1 MTSFGELYGFDQL
14 QSFVAGVPA
23 NILRHG
29 LHTARTGQL
38 FGVSHHIGKTPRI
51 PGSTTVGTYSGGLRL
66 FRERGALPRAWIAHE
81 VMTVPNEGELRKA
94 VDNSSLDLHTTAVI
108 LGATPALESCGGEDT
123 VQLRHPTTDTVT
135 LRANLRCR
143 GLVIVSDTFY
153 PGWQATVDGKPAT
166 IHEVYGAFR
175 GVVAEAGE
183 HTIEMRYR
191 PFSVLL
197 GAVVSAA
204 ALLVASALLLWRR

>member
-1 MTSFGELYGFDQL
+1 
-14 QSFVAGVPA
+14 
-23 NILRHG
+23 
-29 LHTARTGQL
+29 
-38 FGVSHHIGKTPRI
+38 
-51 PGSTTVGTYSGGLRL
+51 
-66 FRERGALPRAWIAHE
+66 
-81 VMTVPNEGELRKA
+81 
-94 VDNSSLDLHTTAVI
+94 
-108 LGATPALESCGGEDT
+108 
-123 VQLRHPTTDTVT
+123 
-135 LRANLRCR
+135 
-143 GLVIVSDTFY
+143 VIVSDTFY